1 MGKLYGGDTYGNTRL
16 PYLKYLVGSTEG
28 LGIGEEG
35 RGKREAAVLAAGRCN
50 GDRRELRMPVQP
62 RAGSGI
68 FRQLVRDGESSIL
81 TLIM

>member
-1 MGKLYGGDTYGNTRL
+1 MGKLYGGDTYGNTKL

-28 LGIGEEG
+28 FGNWG